1 MEIQRFARAAVTFGL
16 LMALS
21 SPLFAHHGN
30 AAYETAK
37 EVTIKGTITDWLW
50 ANPHCIMK
58 VDVKDA
64 AGNVQHWVVE
74 ALNPPDMARKGW
86 AKNSFKPGDE
96 ATVTLLQAKN
106 GAPVGR
112 FRGDRSVVLA
122 SGQVFSANDPPAAPP
137 TDKPWDK

>member
-1 MEIQRFARAAVTFGL
+1 VEILRFARVVVILGL
-16 LMALS
+16 LTACS
-21 SPLFAHHGN
+21 TPLLAHHGN

-64 AGNVQHWVVE
+64 AGNMQHWVIE
-74 ALNPPDMARKGW
+74 ALNPPDMVRKGW

-96 ATVTLLQAKN
+96 VTVTLVQAKN
-106 GAPVGR
+106 GSPIGR
-112 FRGDRSVVLA
+112 FRGDRSIVLA
-122 SGQVFSANDPPAAPP
+122 NGQVFSANDPNPAQPAE
-137 TDKPWDK
+137 KP